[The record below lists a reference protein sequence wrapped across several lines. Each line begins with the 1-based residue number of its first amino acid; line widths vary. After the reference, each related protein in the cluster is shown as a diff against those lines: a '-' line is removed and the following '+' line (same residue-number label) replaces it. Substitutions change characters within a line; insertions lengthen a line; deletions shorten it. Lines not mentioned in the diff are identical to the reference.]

1 MRLRPGLTLLP
12 LDGDAIVF
20 SEETQHLLGL
30 NRTAALLVEK
40 LDNGIPASELAH
52 VFTTEGLAAPD
63 KAEQWV
69 AATLDALRSCGILEG
84 GPVLPILANQAP
96 EDNDSAAHQAAE
108 CAPYSP
114 FEPAAERRYR
124 LLETCALIRFGHV
137 AQVRLVDSVIGHLA
151 SEDKAK
157 PDIVMD
163 ITAKLRDGGHL
174 LSDVYR
180 DGLPIGRARR
190 LSRMAPIVK
199 AALWQSAINAHDFLF
214 YLHAGVVG
222 TGTSCILLPAAA
234 GSGKSS
240 LTMALVDRGFSYFS
254 DEIALIEPGTF
265 CVPPVPLAMCIKS
278 TGWDLMSRYCPQ
290 LMSLPVHVRIDEKVL
305 RYVPP
310 PANRAEQISVPV
322 SHIIFPR
329 YEPDAQTRLEPID
342 RSAALGRLMG
352 ECLALRQR
360 LDQKNVR
367 ELVRWIAGIECYDL
381 TFSSL
386 DIARQL
392 VVQATA
398 FTARN

>member
-1 MRLRPGLTLLP
+1 MRLRPDLMLLP
-12 LDGDAIVF
+12 LDGDAIAF
-20 SEETQHLLGL
+20 SEDMQQLVGL

-40 LDNGIPASELAH
+40 LHNGIPAAELAR
-52 VFTTEGLAAPD
+52 VFATEGLAAPD
-63 KAEQWV
+63 EAAQWIT
-69 AATLDALRSCGILEG
+69 ATLGALQSCGILHDE
-84 GPVLPILANQAP
+84 PVAPAPANPAP
-96 EDNDSAAHQAAE
+96 ENDAAARQAAE
-108 CAPYSP
+108 CAPYRP
-114 FEPAAERRYR
+114 FDPAAERRYR

-151 SEDKAK
+151 TDDDAT

-163 ITAKLRDGGHL
+163 ISARLLGGGHL

-180 DGLPIGRARR
+180 DGTPIGRARR

-199 AALWQSAINAHDFLF
+199 AAIWQSAINRHDFLF

-254 DEIALIEPGTF
+254 DEVALIEPGTF
-265 CVPPVPLAMCIKS
+265 RVPPVPLAMCIKS

-290 LMSLPVHVRIDEKVL
+290 LLSLPVHVRIDEKVI
-305 RYVPP
+305 RYIPP
-310 PANRAEQISVPV
+310 PANTPDQSSVPV
-322 SHIIFPR
+322 SHIILPR
-329 YEPDAQTRLEPID
+329 YDPDAQTRLEPIA

-360 LDQKNVR
+360 LDQNNVR
-367 ELVRWIAGIECYDL
+367 DLVRWISGIECYDL
-381 TFSSL
+381 TFSCL
-386 DIARQL
+386 DTARQF
-392 VVQATA
+392 VVEATG
-398 FTARN
+398 FGSP